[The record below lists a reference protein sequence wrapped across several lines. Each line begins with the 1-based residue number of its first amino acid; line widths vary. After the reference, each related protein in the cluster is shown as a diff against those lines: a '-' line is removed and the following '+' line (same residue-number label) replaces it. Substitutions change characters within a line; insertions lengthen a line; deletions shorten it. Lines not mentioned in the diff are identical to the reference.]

1 MAERLW
7 EFKYQPSKWE
17 DLIINDDLKETLR
30 KNLDERPNMLLYGPP
45 GCGKGSYIDV
55 LINHNEI
62 KGCTLKINASLEGG
76 IDTIRDKVRSFAQA
90 ANFELGKLK
99 LVYLNE
105 ADHPNLQAAQQ
116 SLRALIEETNK
127 ITQWIFACNYSQY
140 VIPEIKSRCQ
150 VFNIT
155 NPPANEIFAKCEYIL
170 KNEGVKYKKKTI
182 VDLIKKTYPDIRSTI
197 NTLRRNSING
207 KLQENIEFSSA
218 DKIFE
223 SILESMQTG
232 DPEKVRKI
240 LKSNTIYYP
249 QLYEFLYNKLMTED
263 KVFKD
268 DAEAILLVGEHL
280 HRDSHSSIKEINF
293 MHMIFKMLKNG
304 VI

>member
-1 MAERLW
+1 MKIKSV
-7 EFKYQPSKWE
+7 KYVGKKRVINLNVKKNHTIISKNG
-17 DLIINDDLKETLR
+17 IVT
-30 KNLDERPNMLLYGPP
+30 
-45 GCGKGSYIDV
+45 
-55 LINHNEI
+55 HN
-62 KGCTLKINASLEGG
+62 C
-76 IDTIRDKVRSFAQA
+76 
-90 ANFELGKLK
+90 
-99 LVYLNE
+99 
-105 ADHPNLQAAQQ
+105 DHPNLQAAQQ

-127 ITQWIFACNYSQY
+127 ITQWIFACNYPQY

-223 SILESMQTG
+223 SILESMKTG

-249 QLYEFLYNKLMTED
+249 QLYEFIYNKLMTED

-293 MHMIFKMLKNG
+293 IHMIFKMLKNG